1 MTISKAAYAISNARL
16 TGMRAE
22 LVSLMLQR
30 GKLDEEGQSEATALG
45 GQVSQPSG
53 YRLGFADTL
62 QAAFQNGE
70 NDALLLCAHS
80 AVR

>member
-30 GKLDEEGQSEATALG
+30 GKLDEEGQSEATARIRELLP
-45 GQVSQPSG
+45 QINE
-53 YRLGFADTL
+53 L
-62 QAAFQNGE
+62 AAKL
-70 NDALLLCAHS
+70 AAC
-80 AVR
+80 